1 VSHEDVAVC
10 GLALQLSDVPGE
22 NGGGH
27 G

>member
-1 VSHEDVAVC
+1 VSRKDVAVS

-22 NGGGH
+22 SSVGH